1 MTRKDYK
8 VLATAL
14 GVAGKGMGD
23 STWEA
28 TLDIMCRSLEAK
40 SKDGFRYYPN
50 FNRVIFEAAANLTR
64 TMPAE
69 LLAKVGI

>member
-23 STWEA
+23 SMWEA
-28 TLDIMCRSLEAK
+28 TLDIMARSL
-40 SKDGFRYYPN
+40 SRTYPH
-50 FNRVIFEAAANLTR
+50 FNRVMFEAAANLTR
-64 TMPAE
+64 TMPCIVTHDAITPE
-69 LLAKVGI
+69 EI

>member
-8 VLATAL
+8 FLASAL
-14 GVAGKGMGD
+14 GVAGKNMSD
-23 STWEA
+23 ATWEA
-28 TLDIMCRSLEAK
+28 TLDIMCRSLAAE

-50 FNRVIFEAAANLTR
+50 FDRVIFEAAANMTR

>member
-1 MTRKDYK
+1 MTRKEYK

-28 TLDIMCRSLEAK
+28 TLDVIARSL
-40 SKDGFRYYPN
+40 RNNYPN
-50 FNRVIFEAAANLTR
+50 FDRVIFEAAANYTR
-64 TMPAE
+64 AMPWE

>member
-23 STWEA
+23 WTWEA
-28 TLDIMCRSLEAK
+28 TLDIVARSL
-40 SKDGFRYYPN
+40 RNNYPN
-50 FNRVIFEAAANLTR
+50 FDRVRFEAAANLTR

>member
-14 GVAGKGMGD
+14 GVAGKNMED
-23 STWEA
+23 ATWEA
-28 TLDIMCRSLEAK
+28 TLDIMCRSLL
-40 SKDGFRYYPN
+40 SNYPP
-50 FNRVIFEAAANLTR
+50 FDRVRFEAAANMTR

>member
-1 MTRKDYK
+1 MTREDYK

-23 STWEA
+23 SMWEA
-28 TLDIMCRSLEAK
+28 TLDIMARSL
-40 SKDGFRYYPN
+40 SRTYPH
-50 FNRVIFEAAANLTR
+50 FNRVMFEAAANLTR

>member
-28 TLDIMCRSLEAK
+28 TLDVIARSL
-40 SKDGFRYYPN
+40 RNNYPN
-50 FNRVIFEAAANLTR
+50 FDRVRFEAAANYTR
-64 TMPAE
+64 AMPWE